1 MTAIAQAQTAPRKII
16 RIGKTRL
23 NLYLDLLLV
32 LAFVVDMEEHFT
44 GLQIHELLGVFIGAA
59 IIIHLI
65 LHWNWILN
73 VTRAFF
79 KKLVHE
85 SRLNYLLNIALF
97 ADVATLIVT
106 GILISRTLGLDL
118 SAVQESSRTL
128 EQLHR
133 LTADLSLLIV
143 ALHVALHWKWIVT
156 HASKYLLPARRAA
169 H

>member
-73 VTRAFF
+73 VTRTFF

-97 ADVATLIVT
+97 ADVATMIVT